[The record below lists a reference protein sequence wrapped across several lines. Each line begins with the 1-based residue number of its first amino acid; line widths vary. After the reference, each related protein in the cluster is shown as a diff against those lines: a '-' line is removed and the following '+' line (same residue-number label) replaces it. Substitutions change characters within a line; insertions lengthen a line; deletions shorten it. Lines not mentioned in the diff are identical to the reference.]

1 MNITELPESIGKLK
15 HLRYLDLSFTK
26 VQRLPDSICE
36 LCNLQTLRLSHCR
49 KLVVLPRD
57 MWKLISL
64 RHLDITETGIK
75 EMPIHLGRLKCLQT
89 LTKFVVGKG
98 SGTSI
103 GELGNFTNLQGS
115 LSILELQNVESPS
128 DALNASLKDK
138 KDLKELVLEWNADT
152 NFSESQRSVLDN
164 LQPHTSLK
172 SLTIRYYGG
181 KSFSDWVGHP
191 SFSNVASLELQNC
204 KYCNNLP
211 PLGLLHSLQ
220 KLCVVGF
227 SEVVTV
233 GREFF
238 GSGSS
243 SSKPF
248 GALKFLKFE
257 NMWNWGEWNYFGDEN
272 EGVGF
277 PKLEEL
283 YIRNCHKLT
292 GGLPVHLPSLAIL
305 HIDDCRQLV
314 APLPSTPALRNLSLD
329 GCNGVSLNEWP
340 PGMQKLSIGGFDALE
355 FLPKGMIDSNGGLQE
370 LVIRSCHSLVSLP
383 KNVLPSTLKSLD

>member
-1 MNITELPESIGKLK
+1 
-15 HLRYLDLSFTK
+15 
-26 VQRLPDSICE
+26 
-36 LCNLQTLRLSHCR
+36 
-49 KLVVLPRD
+49 

-128 DALNASLKDK
+128 DALNASLRDK
-138 KDLKELVLEWNADT
+138 KYLKELVLEWNADT
-152 NFSESQRSVLDN
+152 NFSESQRSVLDS

-211 PLGLLHSLQ
+211 PLGQLHSLQ

-257 NMWNWGEWNYFGDEN
+257 NMLNWGEWNYFGDEN

-283 YIRNCHKLT
+283 YIMNCPKLT
-292 GGLPVHLPSLAIL
+292 GGLPVHLPSLAIF
-305 HIDDCRQLV
+305 HIDDCQQLV
-314 APLPSTPALRNLSLD
+314 APLPRTPALRNLSLD
-329 GCNGVSLNEWP
+329 GCNGVLLNEWP
-340 PGMQKLSIGGFDALE
+340 PGVQKLSIGRFDALE

-370 LVIRSCHSLVSLP
+370 LVIRSVPHLCPFLRMFFPLH
-383 KNVLPSTLKSLD
+383 